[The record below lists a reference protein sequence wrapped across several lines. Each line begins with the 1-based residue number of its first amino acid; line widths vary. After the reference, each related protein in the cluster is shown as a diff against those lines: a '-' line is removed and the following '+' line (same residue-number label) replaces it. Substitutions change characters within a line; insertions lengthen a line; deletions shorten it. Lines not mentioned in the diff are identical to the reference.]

1 MTDRIKIYVI
11 QTDTA
16 GCWYQRLKMPLEAL
30 EQLHG
35 DEFEVCWHCEPKS
48 GAGPAVVI
56 GQRIMGVGNHAD
68 AGWMRL
74 CEDPGILAVYE
85 IDDDIIDLDPG
96 NSVPYSIFTPN
107 REGTIR
113 NILAA
118 DTVITSTPNLALKII
133 DIAKTRRD
141 SHWPYA
147 VIAPNCVERVM
158 PAREFTMGKAVGPVT
173 VGWAGSMFHQQ
184 DFPPS
189 LLEQLRAVAAAHP
202 DVRWVSIGADYIRQ
216 AVPSAQFF
224 GWGSIQA
231 YHERLKFLDI
241 GIAPIQRTPFNAS
254 KSWIKAL
261 DYMAHGVVPV
271 VEDWGQYPE
280 LVDVDPMVGLAVDGD
295 WHVGLSAA
303 INGFRDGEFD
313 HAAIAARA
321 NEFLI
326 DNQVWRWADV
336 FRRAREL

>member
-1 MTDRIKIYVI
+1 MVTERVKIYPWA
-11 QTDTA
+11 TDTA
-16 GCWYQRLKMPLEAL
+16 GCFYQRLKMPLDAL
-30 EQLHG
+30 ERLHG
-35 DEFEVCWHCEPKS
+35 DEFEVCWNCEPKAP
-48 GAGPAVVI
+48 GVVI
-56 GQRIMGVGNHAD
+56 GQRIMGAGAEHD
-68 AGWMRL
+68 ARWLRL

-85 IDDDIIDLDPG
+85 IDDDIIDLDPA

-113 NILAA
+113 NIYHSNR
-118 DTVITSTPNLALKII
+118 VIASTPNLA
-133 DIAKTRRD
+133 AKVLHD
-141 SHWPYA
+141 VGYDPPSEFEDWIS
-147 VIAPNCVERVM
+147 VAPNCVERVM
-158 PAREFTMGKAVGPVT
+158 PAREFDIGKAVGPVT

-184 DFPPS
+184 DFPPAM
-189 LLEQLRAVAAAHP
+189 LDQLREVAARRP

-224 GWGSIQA
+224 GWGSIAQ
-231 YHERLKFLDI
+231 YHSRLPFIDI

-271 VEDWGQYPE
+271 VENWGQYPD
-280 LVDVDPMVGLAVDGD
+280 LLAFGPMVGLAVDGD

-321 NEFLI
+321 SEFLI
-326 DNQVWRWADV
+326 DNQVHRWADV
-336 FRRAREL
+336 FRKAREL